1 MGARR
6 MTDDEIL
13 KQIPAAR
20 ARAARVLRTQPRAKR
35 VIFPAGSHAIEL
47 QLTNGVSL
55 RIPLALLPP
64 LRNATTSELA
74 ELEVDRFGLTL
85 HWEALDAD
93 YGVGQLVTIALGQ
106 QTVLRASASVAGAT
120 KSPAKSAA
128 ARANGRKGGRPRKVA
143 P

>member
-6 MTDDEIL
+6 MTNDEIL
-13 KQIPAAR
+13 QQIPAAR
-20 ARAARVLRTQPRAKR
+20 ARAARVLSTQPRAKR
-35 VIFPAGSHAIEL
+35 VVFPVGSRAIEL

-64 LRNATTSELA
+64 LRNATTAELA
-74 ELEVDRFGLTL
+74 ELELDRFGLTL
-85 HWEALDAD
+85 HWESLDAD

-143 P
+143 R